1 MVMCATDSDH
11 NGPLGVMPRM
21 SRPRGVA
28 PGRAAT
34 WAFAVLAGAWAAA
47 CGDGSTEPPMTRP
60 PMVIGAIRDF
70 ELAVGDTATLEASGY
85 FSDPDGDA
93 LSYATRSSDVG
104 VVVAD
109 VSGSTVQ
116 VIGAGPGTATVT
128 ITARDPEGRAAAVRF
143 GVTVPNRAPVA
154 AVPIPA
160 LTLAVADTAR
170 VDVSE
175 HFTDPDGDPLVYEAA
190 SSDPAVVGVAAADDM
205 VRVVAIA
212 RGSATVTV
220 TARDPGG
227 LTATLSFGVEVRPTE
242 GAFDIALSFGGTV
255 TEPQRAAIRSAAAL
269 WMSVLADTELP
280 DVPVNDQLECHGAR
294 TSEPV
299 GMIDDLMILVEFRD
313 IDGPGRTLA
322 QAGMCQLRE
331 GSMLPVLGVA
341 FFDAA
346 DFDGLIGSGDATELA
361 VHEIAHTLGF
371 GLLWSRVGLL
381 RDRSFGVGAIDTHF
395 TGPLAIAAFDEAG
408 GTDYMS
414 GAKVPVENLGGGGSA
429 NLHWRGSVLRG
440 ELMRPLNALGEPETF
455 SAITIQSMA
464 DLGYTVD
471 AGLAEPYMLPS
482 RRAAAGEEPGRVV
495 DLGDD
500 VLTGPLQV
508 IDAAGRVVRVLRGR

>member
-1 MVMCATDSDH
+1 
-11 NGPLGVMPRM
+11 
-21 SRPRGVA
+21 
-28 PGRAAT
+28 
-34 WAFAVLAGAWAAA
+34 
-47 CGDGSTEPPMTRP
+47 
-60 PMVIGAIRDF
+60 MVIGTAPDL
-70 ELAVGDTATLEASGY
+70 ELAVGHAAVLEASAY
-85 FSDPDGDA
+85 FSDPEGGV
-93 LSYATRSSDVG
+93 LSYEGRSSNPG
-104 VVVAD
+104 VATTEVT
-109 VSGSTVQ
+109 GSTVR
-116 VIGAGPGTATVT
+116 VIAVSRGTATVT
-128 ITARDPEGRAAAVRF
+128 VTARDPEGRAAALRF

-154 AVPIPA
+154 AGPISA
-160 LTLAVADTAR
+160 LTLTAGDTAR
-170 VDVSE
+170 VDPSE
-175 HFTDPDGDPLVYEAA
+175 YFTDPDGDPLVYEAA
-190 SSDPAVVGVAAADDM
+190 SSHPAVVGAAAADDT
-205 VRVVAIA
+205 VRVIALA

-227 LTATLSFGVEVRPTE
+227 LAAELSFAVEVRPDR
-242 GAFDIALSFGGTV
+242 GGFDIALSFGGTA
-255 TEPQRAAIRSAAAL
+255 TEPQRAAIRSAAEL

-299 GMIDDLMILVEFRD
+299 GTIDDLMILVEFRD

-346 DFDGLIGSGDATELA
+346 DFDDLIGSGDATELA

-471 AGLAEPYMLPS
+471 AGLAEPYTLPS

-495 DLGDD
+495 DLGED